1 MNGSLEIKTKVE
13 GSKVIA
19 ELKGAIDEDADF
31 SKIKELGGLDS
42 YEFNFED
49 INSIN
54 SCGVR
59 EWTNFVS
66 SLGKTTEIRYLNC
79 RQIIIEQINMV
90 HGFIPENASIES
102 FYAPY
107 FCEDL
112 DKEYKI
118 LLKASEIVDKKA
130 PTVKCPD
137 GDHKM
142 EFDAIEGQYF
152 SFIK

>member
-1 MNGSLEIKTKVE
+1 MNGSLNLSTKVVDD
-13 GSKVIA
+13 KVIVD
-19 ELKGAIDEDADF
+19 LTGAIDEDADF
-31 SKIKELGGLDS
+31 SKIKDLSGMKGYD
-42 YEFNFED
+42 FNFD
-49 INSIN
+49 KITSIN

-66 SLGKTTEIRYLNC
+66 SLGSDCEIKYFNC

-90 HGFIPENASIES
+90 HGFIPSNASIES

-118 LLKASEIVDKKA
+118 LLKASDVVDKKA
-130 PTVKCPD
+130 PEVDCPD
-137 GDHKM
+137 GAHEM

-152 SFIK
+152 NFIK

>member
-1 MNGSLEIKTKVE
+1 MNGSLDLKTKVLD
-13 GSKVIA
+13 GTVIV
-19 ELKGAIDEDADF
+19 ELSGAIDEDADF
-31 SKIKELGGLDS
+31 SKIKELGGMSS
-42 YEFNFED
+42 YEFHFEN

-66 SLGKTTEIRYLNC
+66 SLGEDCDIKYFNC

-90 HGFIPENASIES
+90 HGFIPKNASIES

-118 LLKASEIVDKKA
+118 LLKACEVVDKKA
-130 PTVKCPD
+130 PEVDCPD
-137 GDHKM
+137 GDHEM

-152 SFIK
+152 NFIK

>member
-1 MNGSLEIKTKVE
+1 MSGSLEVKTKVVD
-13 GSKVIA
+13 SKVVV
-19 ELKGAIDEDADF
+19 ELAGAIDEDADF
-31 SKIKELGGLDS
+31 SKIKGLGGMHS
-42 YEFNFED
+42 YEFNFD
-49 INSIN
+49 NINAIN

-66 SLGKTTEIRYLNC
+66 SLGEKAEIRYLNC

-118 LLKASEIVDKKA
+118 LLKSGDVIEKKA
-130 PTVKCPD
+130 PKVECPD
-137 GDHKM
+137 GDHEM

-152 SFIK
+152 NFIK

>member
-13 GSKVIA
+13 GNKVIA
-19 ELKGAIDEDADF
+19 ELKGAIDEDAEF
-31 SKIKELGGLDS
+31 SKIKELEGMES
-42 YEFNFED
+42 YQFNFED
-49 INSIN
+49 ISSIN

-66 SLGKTTEIRYLNC
+66 SLGEKAEIKYFNC

-90 HGFIPENASIES
+90 HGFIPENARIES

-118 LLKASEIVDKKA
+118 LLKASDVIDKSAPKVD
-130 PTVKCPD
+130 CPD
-137 GDHKM
+137 GEHKM
-142 EFDAIEGQYF
+142 EFDAIEAQYF